1 MDTITT
7 NLTNWRDRSMGR
19 KQKKHEKIETASVTF
34 HRDQERIE
42 AFVDWLSDELIH
54 YIEEQWTK
62 GYSKE

>member
-1 MDTITT
+1 
-7 NLTNWRDRSMGR
+7 MGR